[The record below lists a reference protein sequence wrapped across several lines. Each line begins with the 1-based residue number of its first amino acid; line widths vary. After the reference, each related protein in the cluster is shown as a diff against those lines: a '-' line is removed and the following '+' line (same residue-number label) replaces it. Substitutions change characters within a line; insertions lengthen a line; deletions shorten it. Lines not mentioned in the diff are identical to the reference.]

1 MVRVLGVDGC
11 KGGWAVVA
19 LEDGQLHEC
28 RFVESIAEL
37 VDDAAVVIA
46 IDIPLGESD
55 PCRRAADRAARAYIS
70 PRTSTVFSTPPLAAL
85 TAPTY
90 AEAGALSRE
99 LTGKGISKQ
108 AWNLGPKMLDART
121 HWCADAWR
129 FREVHPECS
138 FRAMGGATLT
148 SKKQW
153 VGLRDRLALLR
164 RAGIDLITDMHTLP
178 DAVRADD
185 IVDAAATAWTA
196 HRIASGDAI
205 SLPDPPEHDADGRP
219 VAVWV

>member
-1 MVRVLGVDGC
+1 VARVLGVDGC
-11 KGGWAVVA
+11 KGGWVVVA
-19 LEDGQLHEC
+19 LEDGQLDGC
-28 RFVESIAEL
+28 RFVESIADL
-37 VDDAAVVIA
+37 VDDPAVVIA
-46 IDIPLGESD
+46 VDIPLGETD
-55 PCRRAADRAARAYIS
+55 PSERAADRAARAYIS

-85 TAPTY
+85 DTATY
-90 AEAGALSRE
+90 ADAGALARK

-121 HWCADAWR
+121 HWCADPWR

-138 FRAMGGATLT
+138 FRAMGGATLS

-164 RAGIDLITDMHTLP
+164 RAGIDLIEDVHTLP
-178 DAVRADD
+178 DVARADD
-185 IVDAAATAWTA
+185 VVDAAATAWTA
-196 HRIASGDAI
+196 HRIASGDAT
-205 SLPDPPEHDADGRP
+205 SLPDPPERDADGRP